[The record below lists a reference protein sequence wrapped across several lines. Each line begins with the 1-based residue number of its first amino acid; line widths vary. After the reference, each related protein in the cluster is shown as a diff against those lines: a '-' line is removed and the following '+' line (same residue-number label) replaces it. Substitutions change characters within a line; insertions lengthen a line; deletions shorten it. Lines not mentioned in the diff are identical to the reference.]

1 MFRLFRA
8 LDANRRNLTDH
19 NIWRKDQT
27 KVCVAVCRSKKLP
40 RQLRPIAGFLQQ
52 KFFLN
57 KIYFSLAQ
65 EPQEQH
71 KCRLFETCIFAPKIV
86 ARLFFLLA
94 FLPVLF
100 AFLPQLLPLSRF
112 ALICLRGIILYT
124 KIFSCGSTSKAYK
137 INIFH
142 CIYWLNVKAF
152 GIHLFFSVSSVVAID
167 RSRVWCR
174 FYNHLFCSI
183 CSQCFSGFLHK
194 ANYRLKI
201 FATNTNTS
209 ISRRLPLERFN
220 LRILS
225 KLKKNLMNIKGAQI
239 DVACNLNMR
248 LHENPLIKHQ
258 FEAVF

>member
-152 GIHLFFSVSSVVAID
+152 GIHLFF
-167 RSRVWCR
+167 
-174 FYNHLFCSI
+174 LF
-183 CSQCFSGFLHK
+183 
-194 ANYRLKI
+194 R
-201 FATNTNTS
+201 
-209 ISRRLPLERFN
+209 PLS
-220 LRILS
+220 L
-225 KLKKNLMNIKGAQI
+225 
-239 DVACNLNMR
+239 
-248 LHENPLIKHQ
+248 LIAR
-258 FEAVF
+258 ESDAVFIIISFVPFARNASPAFYIKLIIDWRYSPQTQTRVFPVDYLSRDSI